1 MNRIFVIIIRGLLL
15 FDKYN
20 NSLYDNKGDCYMRK
34 TIAFLLAL
42 ITLFLTSCQNSNNT
56 ADNCKDDPNVIKRYE
71 KTELGTAEETDGAN
85 VTDRIV
91 NYSKIGM
98 LGENRIFRLQ
108 EKQDGKFMCLTD
120 SEGNVIKE

>member
-1 MNRIFVIIIRGLLL
+1 
-15 FDKYN
+15 
-20 NSLYDNKGDCYMRK
+20 MRK

-71 KTELGTAEETDGAN
+71 KTELGAAETNGADGAN
-85 VTDRIV
+85 VMNRIV
-91 NYSKIGM
+91 YYSKIGM

-108 EKQDGKFMCLTD
+108 EKQDGKLCA
-120 SEGNVIKE
+120 